1 MEKSVII
8 MDRRF
13 CHVNKAHLKGVKLD
27 SIIYYFIRKIEAG
40 GQGRR

>member
-1 MEKSVII
+1 MGKIVIM

-27 SIIYYFIRKIEAG
+27 STKFLLTGYTG
-40 GQGRR
+40 LSG